1 MLHYVNRLA
10 TALIALEWLWL
21 LLLLPL
27 VVFIRPGFTPVL
39 LLLPALWL
47 GRKLVHGRFVP
58 ATPLDGAL
66 LLLLFM
72 LLVSLYATFDMA
84 FSLDKI
90 AGLAFG
96 VAVFYATVAAAGRS
110 QRHLLAGVSLYLL
123 LGVAVAALGL
133 LGTQW
138 SRKLPLLRDITAQ
151 LPQRLL
157 TLPGADAGFNPN
169 QVAGVLLWVAPL
181 ALAVAYLLL
190 LHPNSLGGRLRR
202 GAWLLSLLAS
212 AAVAAFLL
220 GVTVLTQSRG
230 GLIGLAL
237 AVAFV
242 LLAATWLRSWRL
254 LLGIGLLLGLV
265 AGDVVYHERL
275 EQWTAVLPA
284 GTLDGVT
291 PAGAITSLEGRIEI
305 WSRAIYG
312 LQDFP
317 FTGMGIGTFR
327 RVVPILYPLF
337 LISPTTDIAHA
348 HNHLLQTGLDLGIPG
363 LIAYAAV
370 WLVTGAMLWQTWRQS
385 RLLWSRTLVIGFA
398 GSLLGYFVY
407 GLTDAVALGAKPGFL
422 FWILL
427 GLVAA
432 LHLVVVRRPAVEVQR
447 EMAPTPPKVKIPA
460 PAASPNA

>member
-1 MLHYVNRLA
+1 MLRFVRRLGLA
-10 TALIALEWLWL
+10 FISLEWLWL
-21 LLLLPL
+21 AMILP
-27 VVFIRPGFTPVL
+27 VIIFIRPAWTPVL

-96 VAVFYATVAAAGRS
+96 VAVFYATVAAAARS

-123 LGVAVAALGL
+123 LGVALAGLGL

-138 SRKLPLLRDITAQ
+138 SRKLPLLRDLTAQ
-151 LPQRLL
+151 LPQRLV
-157 TLPGADAGFNPN
+157 TLPGAEAGFSPN
-169 QVAGVLLWVAPL
+169 QLAGVLLWLAPL
-181 ALAVAYLLL
+181 ALAIAYLLL
-190 LHPNSLGGRLRR
+190 LHPNAFGPRLRR
-202 GAWLLSLLAS
+202 TAWPALLLLSS
-212 AAVAAFLL
+212 AVALFLL
-220 GVTVLTQSRG
+220 GVTLLTQSRG

-242 LLAATWLRSWRL
+242 LLASTWLRSGRL
-254 LLGIGLLLGLV
+254 LVGMALLLGLV
-265 AGDVVYHERL
+265 AGDVTYNDRL
-275 EQWTAVLPA
+275 EQWTAALPA
-284 GTLDGVT
+284 GALETMTADTAVRSLDGRV
-291 PAGAITSLEGRIEI
+291 EI

-363 LIAYAAV
+363 LIAYIAV
-370 WLVTGAMLWQTWRQS
+370 WLGAGAMLWQTWRES
-385 RLLWSRTLVIGFA
+385 RALWARSLVIGFT

-407 GLTDAVALGAKPGFL
+407 GMTDTVALGAKPGFL

-427 GLVAA
+427 GLIAA
-432 LHLVVVRRPAVEVQR
+432 LYLVVVRQAGGP
-447 EMAPTPPKVKIPA
+447 
-460 PAASPNA
+460 PAAAEAEHNQQPAI

>member
-1 MLHYVNRLA
+1 MLRKVRRLGL
-10 TALIALEWLWL
+10 ALISLEWLWL
-21 LLLLPL
+21 VMILPL
-27 VVFIRPGFTPVL
+27 ILFIRPAWTPVL

-47 GRKLVHGRFVP
+47 GRKLAHGRFVP
-58 ATPLDGAL
+58 ATPLDGAI

-96 VAVFYATVAAAGRS
+96 VAVFYATVATAGRS
-110 QRHLLAGVSLYLL
+110 RRYLLAGVSLYLL

-138 SRKLPLLRDITAQ
+138 SRKLPLLRDLTAQ
-151 LPQRLL
+151 LPQRLV
-157 TLPGADAGFNPN
+157 TLPGAEAGFSPN
-169 QVAGVLLWVAPL
+169 QLAGVLLWVAPL
-181 ALAVAYLLL
+181 ALAIAYLLL
-190 LHPNSLGGRLRR
+190 LHPKAFGGPWRSGRWL
-202 GAWLLSLLAS
+202 ALLLLSS
-212 AAVAAFLL
+212 AVALFLL

-230 GLIGLAL
+230 GLVGLAL
-237 AVAFV
+237 AVALV
-242 LLAATWLRSWRL
+242 LLASTWLRSWRL
-254 LLGIGLLLGLV
+254 LLGVALLLGLV
-265 AGDVVYHERL
+265 AGDVMYQGRL

-284 GTLDGVT
+284 DTLDAVT
-291 PAGAITSLEGRIEI
+291 ADNAVRSLEGRVEI

-363 LIAYAAV
+363 LIAYVAI
-370 WLVTGAMLWQTWRQS
+370 WLGAGAMLWQTWRQS
-385 RLLWSRTLVIGFA
+385 RLHWARSLVIGFA

-407 GLTDAVALGAKPGFL
+407 GMTDTVALGAKPGFL

-427 GLVAA
+427 GLITALYGRVA
-432 LHLVVVRRPAVEVQR
+432 RGQ
-447 EMAPTPPKVKIPA
+447 
-460 PAASPNA
+460 

>member
-1 MLHYVNRLA
+1 MLRFVRRLGLA
-10 TALIALEWLWL
+10 FISLEWLWL
-21 LLLLPL
+21 AMILP
-27 VVFIRPGFTPVL
+27 VIIFIRPAWTPVL

-96 VAVFYATVAAAGRS
+96 VAVFYATVAAAARS

-123 LGVAVAALGL
+123 LGVAVAGLGL

-138 SRKLPLLRDITAQ
+138 SRKLPLLRDLTAQ
-151 LPQRLL
+151 LPQRLV
-157 TLPGADAGFNPN
+157 TLPGAEAGFSPN
-169 QVAGVLLWVAPL
+169 QLAGVLLWLAPL
-181 ALAVAYLLL
+181 ALAIAYLLL
-190 LHPNSLGGRLRR
+190 LHPNAFGPRLRR
-202 GAWLLSLLAS
+202 TAWPALLLLSS
-212 AAVAAFLL
+212 AVALFLL
-220 GVTVLTQSRG
+220 GVTLLTQSRG

-242 LLAATWLRSWRL
+242 LLASTWLRSWRL
-254 LLGIGLLLGLV
+254 LVGMALLLGLV
-265 AGDVVYHERL
+265 AGDVTYNDRL
-275 EQWTAVLPA
+275 EQWTAALPA
-284 GTLDGVT
+284 GALETMTADTAVRSLDGRV
-291 PAGAITSLEGRIEI
+291 EI

-363 LIAYAAV
+363 LIAYVAV
-370 WLVTGAMLWQTWRQS
+370 WLGAGAMLWQTWRES
-385 RLLWSRTLVIGFA
+385 RALWVRSLVIGFT

-407 GLTDAVALGAKPGFL
+407 GMTDTVALGAKPGFL

-427 GLVAA
+427 GLIAA
-432 LHLVVVRRPAVEVQR
+432 LYLVVVRQAGGP
-447 EMAPTPPKVKIPA
+447 
-460 PAASPNA
+460 PAAAEAEHNQQPAI